1 MVESPISHSPIS
13 DSPVTHSGDVLVHR
27 RGHLGHLVL
36 NRPKS
41 INALT
46 HSMVITIAAALE
58 KWESDD
64 SVATVLISGA
74 GDRGLCAGG
83 DIIAIYTDA
92 ISADETGKK
101 IGGAA
106 SASFWADEYALNALI
121 ARYPKPYVAF
131 MDGVVLG
138 GGVGVSAHGSFRV
151 VTERTRLGMPE
162 TGIGFVPDVGGTF
175 LLSRAPGELGSH
187 LALTAGSVTGADAI
201 ALGLADFFVTSDR
214 LAELAV
220 ALETRSA
227 ADAIAKVATAPGAS
241 LLLQQRQWIDECYAS
256 NDASEIIARLEASP
270 NAEAQR
276 AAQSILT
283 KSPTAVSVAL
293 ESLRRARALD
303 TLEEVLDQEFR
314 VSLRFTQGTELVEGV
329 RAQVIDKDRAPHWSP
344 PTLGDVLRPDIEA
357 YFESLGDRELRL
369 SLMTGSEDRR
379 IE

>member
-1 MVESPISHSPIS
+1 MVDSPIS
-13 DSPVTHSGDVLVHR
+13 DSPIGDSPVTRSGDVLVHR

-46 HSMVITIAAALE
+46 HSMVITIAAALK

-175 LLSRAPGELGSH
+175 LLSRAPGELGTH

-201 ALGLADFFVTSDR
+201 ALGLADHFVTSDR

-220 ALETRSA
+220 TLETRSA
-227 ADAIAKVATAPGAS
+227 ADAIAKLATAPGAS
-241 LLLQQRQWIDECYAS
+241 VLLQQRQWIDECYAS
-256 NDASEIIARLEASP
+256 NDASEIVASLEASP

-276 AAQSILT
+276 AALSILT

-329 RAQVIDKDRAPHWSP
+329 RAQVIDKDRTPHWSP
-344 PTLGDVLRPDIEA
+344 PTLDDVRRPDIEA
-357 YFESLGDRELRL
+357 YFESLGNRELRL
-369 SLMTGSEDRR
+369 SSMSGAVDRR

>member
-1 MVESPISHSPIS
+1 MVGSPIS
-13 DSPVTHSGDVLVHR
+13 DSLVGDSLVDDSDDVRVHR

-46 HSMVITIAAALE
+46 HSMVITIAAALT
-58 KWESDD
+58 KWEDDD

-92 ISADETGKK
+92 ISTDVTGTK

-106 SASFWADEYALNALI
+106 SASFWADEYALNAYI
-121 ARYPKPYVAF
+121 ARYSKPYVAF

-175 LLSRAPGELGSH
+175 LLSRAPGELGTH
-187 LALTAGSVTGADAI
+187 LALTAGSVPGADAI
-201 ALGLADFFVTSDR
+201 ALGLADDYVTSDR
-214 LAELAV
+214 LADLAV

-227 ADAIAKVATAPGAS
+227 ADAIAEVATAPPAS
-241 LLLQQRQWIDECYAS
+241 VLLQQRHWIDECYAS
-256 NDASEIIARLEASP
+256 NDAAEIVARLEASP
-270 NAEAQR
+270 REDAQR
-276 AAQSILT
+276 AALAILT

-303 TLEEVLDQEFR
+303 TLEEALEQEFR
-314 VSLRFTQGTELVEGV
+314 VSLRFTQGSELVEGV
-329 RAQVIDKDRAPHWSP
+329 RAQVIDRDRDPHWSP
-344 PTLGDVLRPDIEA
+344 PTLGDVRRPDIEA

-369 SLMTGSEDRR
+369 SSMTGAADRR

>member
-1 MVESPISHSPIS
+1 MVESPMGVSPI
-13 DSPVTHSGDVLVHR
+13 DYGGDVLVHR

-92 ISADETGKK
+92 ISTDETGKK
-101 IGGAA
+101 VGGAA

-121 ARYPKPYVAF
+121 DGYPKPYVAF

-175 LLSRAPGELGSH
+175 LLSRAPGELGTH

-201 ALGLADFFVTSDR
+201 ALGLADHFVTSDR
-214 LAELAV
+214 LADLAV

-227 ADAIAKVATAPGAS
+227 AEAIAEVATAPGAS
-241 LLLQQRQWIDECYAS
+241 VLLQQRQWIDECYAP
-256 NDASEIIARLEASP
+256 NDAAEIVARLEASP
-270 NAEAQR
+270 FVDAQR
-276 AAQSILT
+276 AALSILT

-314 VSLRFTQGTELVEGV
+314 VSLRFTHGTELVEGV

-344 PTLGDVLRPDIEA
+344 PTLGDVRRPDIEA
-357 YFESLGDRELRL
+357 YFESLGDRELCL
-369 SLMTGSEDRR
+369 SSMTGAADRR

>member
-1 MVESPISHSPIS
+1 MVESPIG
-13 DSPVTHSGDVLVHR
+13 DSPVTRSGDVLVHR

-46 HSMVITIAAALE
+46 HSMVITIAAALK

-92 ISADETGKK
+92 IRADETGKK

-151 VTERTRLGMPE
+151 VTEQTRLGMPE

-175 LLSRAPGELGSH
+175 LLSRAPGELGTH

-201 ALGLADFFVTSDR
+201 ALGLADHFVTSDR

-227 ADAIAKVATAPGAS
+227 ADAIAKLATAPGAS
-241 LLLQQRQWIDECYAS
+241 VLLQQRQWIDECYAS
-256 NDASEIIARLEASP
+256 NDASEIVTRLEASP

-276 AAQSILT
+276 AALSILT

-329 RAQVIDKDRAPHWSP
+329 RAQVIDKDRTPHWSP
-344 PTLGDVLRPDIEA
+344 PTLDDVRRPDIEA
-357 YFESLGDRELRL
+357 YFESLGNRELRL
-369 SLMTGSEDRR
+369 SSMSGAVDRR

>member
-1 MVESPISHSPIS
+1 MAHSPISHSPISHSPIS
-13 DSPVTHSGDVLVHR
+13 DSGDVLAHR

-46 HSMVITIAAALE
+46 HSMVITIAAALT
-58 KWESDD
+58 KWDSDD
-64 SVATVLISGA
+64 CVATVLISGA

-92 ISADETGKK
+92 ISTDETGKK
-101 IGGAA
+101 VGGAA
-106 SASFWADEYALNALI
+106 SASFWADEYALNAHI
-121 ARYPKPYVAF
+121 ARYSKPYVAF

-175 LLSRAPGELGSH
+175 LLSRAPGELGTH

-201 ALGLADFFVTSDR
+201 ALGLADHFVTSDR
-214 LAELAV
+214 LADLAV

-227 ADAIAKVATAPGAS
+227 VDAIAEMATAPPVS
-241 LLLQQRQWIDECYAS
+241 VLLQQRHWIDECYAS
-256 NDASEIIARLEASP
+256 NDAREIVARLEASP
-270 NAEAQR
+270 NADAQR
-276 AAQSILT
+276 AALAILT

-314 VSLRFTQGTELVEGV
+314 VSLRCTQGTELVEGV

-344 PTLGDVLRPDIEA
+344 PTLGDVRRPDIEA

-369 SLMTGSEDRR
+369 SSMTGVVDRR

>member
-1 MVESPISHSPIS
+1 MGESPI
-13 DSPVTHSGDVLVHR
+13 DYGGDVLVHR
-27 RGHLGHLVL
+27 RGQLGHLVL

-46 HSMVITIAAALE
+46 HSMVITIAAALK

-92 ISADETGKK
+92 ISTDETGKK
-101 IGGAA
+101 VGGEA
-106 SASFWADEYALNALI
+106 SASFWADEYALNAHI

-138 GGVGVSAHGSFRV
+138 GGVGVSAHGSFRI

-175 LLSRAPGELGSH
+175 LLSRAPGELGTH

-201 ALGLADFFVTSDR
+201 ALGLADHFVTSDR
-214 LAELAV
+214 LADLAV

-227 ADAIAKVATAPGAS
+227 ADAIAEVATAPPAS
-241 LLLQQRQWIDECYAS
+241 VLLQQRQWIDECYAS
-256 NDASEIIARLEASP
+256 NDAREIVARLEASP
-270 NAEAQR
+270 CADAQR
-276 AAQSILT
+276 AALSILT

-344 PTLGDVLRPDIEA
+344 PTLGDVRRPDIEA

-369 SLMTGSEDRR
+369 SSMTGAADRR

>member
-1 MVESPISHSPIS
+1 MVESPIGE
-13 DSPVTHSGDVLVHR
+13 SGDVLVYR

-92 ISADETGKK
+92 IGTDEKV
-101 IGGAA
+101 GGAA
-106 SASFWADEYALNALI
+106 SASFWADEYALNAHI
-121 ARYPKPYVAF
+121 ARYSKPYVAF

-175 LLSRAPGELGSH
+175 LLSRAPGELGTH

-201 ALGLADFFVTSDR
+201 ALGLADHFVTSDR
-214 LAELAV
+214 LADLAPLPHPSSCNRGNGSTN
-220 ALETRSA
+220 AMPRTTHGRS
-227 ADAIAKVATAPGAS
+227 S
-241 LLLQQRQWIDECYAS
+241 
-256 NDASEIIARLEASP
+256 
-270 NAEAQR
+270 
-276 AAQSILT
+276 
-283 KSPTAVSVAL
+283 
-293 ESLRRARALD
+293 
-303 TLEEVLDQEFR
+303 R
-314 VSLRFTQGTELVEGV
+314 VSNPRRMLT
-329 RAQVIDKDRAPHWSP
+329 HS
-344 PTLGDVLRPDIEA
+344 VLRCP
-357 YFESLGDRELRL
+357 S
-369 SLMTGSEDRR
+369 SPSRR
-379 IE
+379 QR